1 MPVSLLTD
9 QQERRDRRYGGEPSP
24 EQLAR
29 FFHLDDADRNAAGLG
44 HQTEVARPLPAGDVG
59 RRHRDRWGG
68 GSIGSWAA
76 MARTSQSR
84 SRVARDRR
92 ADADR
97 VRHIRYPAAGRRAN
111 SRPRPRA
118 TMAAPDASRS
128 RRTRPGRLATLVRTL
143 PAA

>member
-1 MPVSLLTD
+1 VPVSFLTD
-9 QQERRDRRYGGEPSP
+9 EQERRDGRYGGEPSP

-29 FFHLDDADRNAAGLG
+29 FFHLDDADRNAARLG
-44 HQTEVARPLPAGDVG
+44 HQTEVAWPLPAGDVG

-68 GSIGSWAA
+68 GSIRVVGGDG
-76 MARTSQSR
+76 QDVPEQVQ
-84 SRVARDRR
+84 VARDRR